1 MAEAPTDGP
10 KFTGTIEADEMYVG
24 GRPRHRS
31 GKKGPNLLYPKVP
44 VFAVVERGGKVKA
57 QVMPTVTADNV
68 RETLLAAAEPSCKP
82 CHR

>member
-1 MAEAPTDGP
+1 
-10 KFTGTIEADEMYVG
+10 
-24 GRPRHRS
+24 
-31 GKKGPNLLYPKVP
+31 